1 MCKGVNDMLIQ
12 VMYPGNNFDYVKE
25 FMLDDLIESRKI
37 SKFRRANGW
46 VAIGLDPVRAIK
58 QSNTFNGVEK
68 RCNVRESE
76 HQNQ

>member
-1 MCKGVNDMLIQ
+1 MLIQ

-25 FMLDDLIESRKI
+25 FMLDDLIENKKI

-46 VAIGLDPVRAIK
+46 VAVGLDSVRARK
-58 QSNTFNGVEK
+58 QSDAFNGVEK
-68 RCNVRESE
+68 RSTTREYE